1 MAVSTQASIA
11 AACYAVVILSAAI
24 AAKDKLGVKVMG
36 AAAASVGAFIS
47 VCVINCYIVGGCG
60 LLAWVFAGV
69 LVLATAGALM
79 MAYDGK
85 TETLIYRDGGVTHNV
100 TFKETPP

>member
-11 AACYAVVILSAAI
+11 AACYAVVILSAAV
-24 AAKDKLGVKVMG
+24 AVKDTVGAKVMG

-47 VCVINCYIVGGCG
+47 VCVINCYVVGGCG
-60 LLAWVFAGV
+60 LLAWVFAGIV
-69 LVLATAGALM
+69 VLAMAGALM